1 MKGEENLIPLS
12 ERTKAEQREIQK
24 KAGKASGEARR
35 EKKQF
40 QKAIL
45 AALDAVNEDGN
56 TVLVNII
63 AAQVKKALNGDT
75 KAFEV
80 LRDTSGEKPTDK
92 IEASVASENK
102 DLMKDYLERVK
113 KGNEI

>member
-1 MKGEENLIPLS
+1 MANSENLIPNNKRSPNEL
-12 ERTKAEQREIQK
+12 REITK
-24 KAGKASGEARR
+24 KGGKASGEARR

-45 AALDAVNEDGN
+45 AALEAVTADGS
-56 TVLVNII
+56 TVLEDII
-63 AAQVKKALNGDT
+63 AAQIKKALNGDT

-80 LRDTSGEKPTDK
+80 IRDTSGEKPTDK
-92 IEASVASENK
+92 IEASVANENK

-113 KGNEI
+113 KGK